1 MAIRSRDGRGT
12 DHDTARSNEK
22 SPLLPARSVGLEGGD
37 YEAQL
42 YYLGRS
48 VHDYGRVEV
57 SGAISDLVLSQIRD
71 ETTFVR
77 PDAGEG
83 RSGVLGLP
91 INGLPLTVRDEHIQ
105 SLELHVYSF
114 FDFGSSI
121 WTNRYD
127 QVLLL
132 EGKEMGMSRRMLNLG

>member
-1 MAIRSRDGRGT
+1 M
-12 DHDTARSNEK
+12 
-22 SPLLPARSVGLEGGD
+22 EGGD